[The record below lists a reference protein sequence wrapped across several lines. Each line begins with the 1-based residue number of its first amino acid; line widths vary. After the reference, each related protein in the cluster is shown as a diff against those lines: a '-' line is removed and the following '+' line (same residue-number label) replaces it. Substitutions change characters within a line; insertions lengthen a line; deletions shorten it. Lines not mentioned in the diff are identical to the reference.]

1 MGFRFKNRQKA
12 YAPVASDC
20 CDKDV
25 SAEHEHEQQYEPVV
39 ILARLTQE
47 SLDETHYAY
56 RVATS
61 DGNVA
66 IVNEDELVSD
76 KDYNKEDN
84 GGDEPEEKT
93 ETEVESPAEA
103 V

>member
-12 YAPVASDC
+12 YAPVTNGC
-20 CDKDV
+20 CDKNTDV
-25 SAEHEHEQQYEPVV
+25 VAEHEQEFEPVV

-47 SLDETHYAY
+47 SLDETHFAY

-76 KDYNKEDN
+76 KDYNAEERD
-84 GGDEPEEKT
+84 GEEKEKEEVPL
-93 ETEVESPAEA
+93 ETSAEV